1 MLIEELRERLVP
13 LPERLPPPP
22 KALIPTL
29 LADLGGLPGRLPEA
43 RVVRDGAALV
53 LLFPGAGREAHVLL
67 TERPAGDL
75 RHAGEISFPG
85 GALEPSDSD
94 HAAAALRE
102 AAEEVALD
110 PEQAGVTIVGGLEP
124 VEIRVSGFRL
134 VPLLA
139 FAERAPRLTPHARE
153 VAAILEVPFDQ
164 FVPPAPIA
172 VQELERDGRRLRY
185 GAYLV
190 GGHAVWGATALV
202 LGQLGALVAGT
213 ASEGGRGA

>member
-13 LPERLPPPP
+13 LPARLPPPP
-22 KALIPTL
+22 RALIPTL
-29 LADLGGLPGRLPEA
+29 LAGAGGLPGRVPEG

-53 LLFPGAGREAHVLL
+53 LLFPGADREPHVVL

-85 GALEPSDSD
+85 GALEAGDSD

-110 PEQAGVTIVGGLEP
+110 PGQAGVTIVGELEA

-134 VPLLA
+134 VPVLA
-139 FAERAPRLTPHARE
+139 FAARAPRLTPHPRE
-153 VAAILEVPFDQ
+153 VAAILEVPLDQ

-202 LGQLGALVAGT
+202 LGQLGALVAG
-213 ASEGGRGA
+213 AGADEPRGA